1 MKSQTTYGIY
11 KFKIPTKEEQ
21 ISSLGLFG
29 ETSLLKKVLLPKG
42 NQFYDN
48 LQPPKD
54 GDWLMTHKEYGQTYD
69 NFLSSN
75 PNLIKKD
82 ANTIYLVSL
91 SFSDT
96 AIMNSDF
103 IMSLRIMAESYFY
116 GMKIKLIYR
125 TFDLTEY
132 KIKTKMNLES
142 NKIQIN
148 SNQILSLLYNE
159 MPNDAYSMI
168 AFTDQDLFID
178 NDQVL
183 SENLQD
189 QSCYNKEDEN
199 ENEETDRIEENIE
212 EEAKKDSK
220 ISDNSKR
227 NVNQI
232 NDNTLL
238 NNDNDNENE
247 NKSLYKNI
255 PISNSFT
262 FGLSFPKLR
271 ISIFSFARYDPVF
284 YTTQENKESNN
295 EAIVEKYF
303 SILQKRSCKVLIK
316 EVGLMMGLKN
326 CIYFKCS
333 INGFYSMEE
342 FDNKPLEVCPICL
355 RKIYTV
361 ISSRDGKISK
371 NLSTNILYDR
381 WVKMKDSLEDYF
393 IGIFEEELDWY
404 RNRIDSLKDDFN

>member
-29 ETSLLKKVLLPKG
+29 ETSLLKKLLIPKG
-42 NQFYDN
+42 NQFYEN
-48 LQPPKD
+48 LKPPKD
-54 GDWLMTHKEYGQTYD
+54 GDWLMTHKEYGQTFD

-75 PNLIKKD
+75 PNLINKE

-103 IMSLRIMAESYFY
+103 IMSLRIIAESYFY

-125 TFDLTEY
+125 TFDLSEY
-132 KIKTKMNLES
+132 KIKTKMNIES

-159 MPNDAYSMI
+159 MPKDAYSMI

-178 NDQVL
+178 NEQNIDD
-183 SENLQD
+183 NLQD
-189 QSCYNKEDEN
+189 QSSYSKEDQN

-212 EEAKKDSK
+212 EEAKRDSK
-220 ISDNSKR
+220 NSEDSKR
-227 NVNQI
+227 SINQR
-232 NDNTLL
+232 NDNTSL
-238 NNDNDNENE
+238 NNDNE

-284 YTTQENKESNN
+284 YTSQENKESNN

-342 FDNKPLEVCPICL
+342 FDNKPLEPCPICL

-371 NLSTNILYDR
+371 NLSPNILYDR

-404 RNRIDSLKDDFN
+404 KNRIDSIKDEF